1 MQKEKFS
8 LAALLFAALC
18 LLPQMQ
24 AQETTDS
31 TGLPGDHFSLEAAIA
46 LFQKAQSPE
55 DFEKMLNAED
65 NGVNN
70 LDLNEDG
77 RIDYIRVE
85 DHMEGDVHALVLQVP
100 LDEKEVQ
107 DIAVIEIEKTGK
119 EEAILQ
125 IVGDEA
131 IYGEQVIVEPADEA
145 ASGGGKGGPEGEAAV
160 HGVVVNVWLWPSVR
174 FVYAPGYR
182 IWVSPWRWGYYPPW
196 WRPWRPRPWRW
207 YHRHVVVV
215 HRPKCRVVTTHRVVR
230 AHKVYVP
237 KRRSSAVVVKRTNTV
252 VHTRKGVTVKKSTTT
267 TRKGVS
273 TNKGKAGVKKT
284 TQTTTVT
291 RGNKKV
297 GVQKTTT
304 TKAAKTKKGAAVKKT
319 KTTKAGKK
327 TPKGRAGVKKTTTV
341 KKGRKRG

>member
-8 LAALLFAALC
+8 IAVLLLAAMGF
-18 LLPQMQ
+18 LPGLS
-24 AQETTDS
+24 AQESTDS

-46 LFQKAQSPE
+46 LFQKSKSPE

-77 RIDYIRVE
+77 QIDYIRVE
-85 DHMEGDVHALVLQVP
+85 DHTDGNVHALVLQVP
-100 LDEKEVQ
+100 LDEKDVQ

-145 ASGGGKGGPEGEAAV
+145 AEGGGKGGPAGEAAV
-160 HGVVVNVWLWPSVR
+160 HGVVVNVWLWPCVR

-182 IWVSPWRWGYYPPW
+182 VWVSPWRWGYYPPW

-215 HRPKCRVVTTHRVVR
+215 YRPKCRVVHTHRVVH
-230 AHKVYVP
+230 AHRIYAP

-252 VHTRKGVTVKKSTTT
+252 VHARKGVTVKQTTTT
-267 TRKGVS
+267 TRKGVA
-273 TNKGKAGVKKT
+273 TPKGKAGVKKT
-284 TQTTTVT
+284 TRTTTVT
-291 RGNKKV
+291 KGNKKV
-297 GVQKTTT
+297 AVQRSTT
-304 TKAAKTKKGAAVKKT
+304 TKGVKTKKGAAVKKT
-319 KTTKAGKK
+319 TTKKAGKK
-327 TPKGRAGVKKTTTV
+327 TPRGKAGVKKTTTV